1 MEQPPSTADYPLFE
15 TAQSRALRRGA
26 DALAAAAAAIVTVTA
41 PPPPPPPKKRSVV
54 LEKEKTTPPPPA
66 AVAAPSAAA
75 PSAGMRGFPAARAA
89 FNPRASLLSAPNN
102 DAAPTAQAADAASS
116 RYFGVRRHSD
126 ALEESWVCA
135 LQVDEFEMRI
145 GTFRTEK
152 RAAQVYDLSVI
163 ANGIERPLNF
173 PQISR
178 RITAGTRVKYTHIH
192 THHFLS
198 SLRTIER
205 RYCSFTPLS
214 YLML

>member
-26 DALAAAAAAIVTVTA
+26 DALAAAAAAIATVTA
-41 PPPPPPPKKRSVV
+41 PPPPPPQKRSVV

-66 AVAAPSAAA
+66 AVAAPSAA
-75 PSAGMRGFPAARAA
+75 SGMRGFPAARAA

-178 RITAGTRVKYTHIH
+178 RITAGTRVKYTHTYTH
-192 THHFLS
+192 TTFSLFELS
-198 SLRTIER
+198 NVDTVVLPPFPI
-205 RYCSFTPLS
+205 S
-214 YLML
+214 Y

>member
-1 MEQPPSTADYPLFE
+1 
-15 TAQSRALRRGA
+15 
-26 DALAAAAAAIVTVTA
+26 
-41 PPPPPPPKKRSVV
+41 V

-75 PSAGMRGFPAARAA
+75 TAAGLRGFPAARAA

-126 ALEESWVCA
+126 DLEESWVCA

-198 SLRTIER
+198 SLRTRYRTSILKFYLPFLSHVVTFLPLQWLVNR
-205 RYCSFTPLS
+205 RRSTCVRARSS
-214 YLML
+214 R